1 MSRGPASEE
10 GLAWGGVTI
19 AEWHTFADEF
29 LMTLA
34 FGIDLRQSQRRR
46 IGRGHKLVLV
56 DATRRGWDRRYF
68 Y

>member
-46 IGRGHKLVLV
+46 IGR
-56 DATRRGWDRRYF
+56 RQ
-68 Y
+68 